1 MLILTLLS
9 IGGLIAGLLLLRTV
23 PVVTAWP
30 PTTSAQPSRT
40 AERPTNRALRSS
52 SGLQPAVRRTQKK
65 GALDAAEKL
74 PNSAFRS
81 SSGLQPA
88 VSHAQEK
95 GASAP
100 GSPVT
105 SADQP
110 FSAAYT
116 APETCCLRSVQRLPS
131 ITIIIPARNEATN
144 LPPLLE
150 SLRHS
155 AIAPSQILAV
165 DDGSTDNTS
174 AIAIQHGATVIAS
187 APLPAGWTGKTW
199 ACHQGALA
207 ATGDALFFLDA
218 DTYFTPTGYTRIVEH
233 FATLPPN
240 TALSLL
246 PFHRTQLWYEELSL
260 FFNILV
266 AMGAGGFGK
275 LDPPH
280 LFGQSLLIPRDLY
293 NQAGGHHS
301 VKREIL
307 ENLHFSELIRT
318 ANGIPATLSGRG
330 SLEMRMFPHGLTQL
344 RESWQKAFSTGAGV
358 TSPLVLA
365 LSIYWLAAAM
375 LTALLLA
382 AIHNPLWSTIA
393 TLYLLNAIQIAWYA
407 RQLGTFRWIT
417 ALLYPIPLAFYF
429 VTFAQSIW
437 RQTRRQPVT
446 WRGRQL

>member
-1 MLILTLLS
+1 MLILTLLL
-9 IGGLIAGLLLLRTV
+9 IGGLIAGLLLLRIV
-23 PVVTAWP
+23 PIVTPRA
-30 PTTSAQPSRT
+30 PTTSIQP
-40 AERPTNRALRSS
+40 
-52 SGLQPAVRRTQKK
+52 V
-65 GALDAAEKL
+65 
-74 PNSAFRS
+74 
-81 SSGLQPA
+81 
-88 VSHAQEK
+88 VS
-95 GASAP
+95 
-100 GSPVT
+100 
-105 SADQP
+105 
-110 FSAAYT
+110 
-116 APETCCLRSVQRLPS
+116 
-131 ITIIIPARNEATN
+131 IIIPARNEATN

-150 SLRHS
+150 SLRNPTIS
-155 AIAPSQILAV
+155 PSQILVV

-174 AIAIQHGATVIAS
+174 AIATHHGATVIAS

-218 DTYFTPTGYTRIVEH
+218 DTYFTSNGYARIVEH
-233 FATLPPN
+233 FATLPPS
-240 TALSLL
+240 TALSIL
-246 PFHRTQLWYEELSL
+246 PFHRTRLWYEEISL

-280 LFGQSLLIPRDLY
+280 LFGQSMLIRRTLY
-293 NQAGGHHS
+293 EQAGGHQS

-307 ENLHFSELIRT
+307 ENLHFADHIRT
-318 ANGIPATLSGRG
+318 ANGTPATLAGRG
-330 SLEMRMFPHGLTQL
+330 TIEMRMFPHGLTQL
-344 RESWQKAFSTGAGV
+344 RESWQKAFSTGASV
-358 TSPLVLA
+358 TSPIVLG

-382 AIHNPLWSTIA
+382 ATHHPLWPTIVA
-393 TLYLLNAIQIAWYA
+393 LYLLNAIQIAWYA

-437 RQTRRQPVT
+437 RQKRRQPVT